1 MANNAAPA
9 LALALL
15 LWIVIAAKL
24 AAEAELRTFGSFEY
38 PSIATLFVAVAIASF
53 GLISH
58 ETTAAAAACGVTC
71 IALVIAAEA
80 DARHGLL
87 FDAVT
92 LPAAI
97 LSAAIG
103 VCFGDPAATAA
114 GVAMLVGIF
123 GAVYVVTRR
132 RSIGLGDVKAMFAI
146 GAAFGPLESLLTILA
161 ACVTGIAGAL
171 IAGRLRR
178 GASIRFGPHLAAGS
192 TLTLLFGRPFVH
204 HVMGL

>member
-1 MANNAAPA
+1 MANSAAPA

-24 AAEAELRTFGSFEY
+24 VADAELRTFGSFEY

-53 GLISH
+53 ALISH
-58 ETTAAAAACGVTC
+58 TTTAAAAACGVTC

-80 DARHGLL
+80 DARRGLL
-87 FDAVT
+87 FDAIT
-92 LPAAI
+92 LPTAV

-103 VCFGDPAATAA
+103 VCFGDPARTVA

-123 GAVYVVTRR
+123 GIAYVVSRR
-132 RSIGLGDVKAMFAI
+132 RGIGLGDVKAMFAI
-146 GAAFGPLESLLTILA
+146 GAAFGPLESLLTVLVASI
-161 ACVTGIAGAL
+161 TGIAGAAL
-171 IAGRLRR
+171 AGRLQR
-178 GASIRFGPHLAAGS
+178 GSAIRFGPHLAAGS